1 MGCVTFFL
9 KVQKPCT
16 FNFYD
21 IFRQN
26 KRKGCDKREK
36 EYAPKRAPGSTSKSI
51 MRRRQD
57 TVENL
62 ATEFDVS
69 VRTIKYD
76 IEELTLT
83 HPIET
88 IRGRYGGGVKV
99 ADGYYIGRRYLKPS
113 QRELLLRLQDG
124 LSEKDAEI
132 MNSILEDFTL

>member
-1 MGCVTFFL
+1 MKKNMRPNERREALL
-9 KVQKPCT
+9 KVLC
-16 FNFYD
+16 
-21 IFRQN
+21 
-26 KRKGCDKREK
+26 
-36 EYAPKRAPGSTSKSI
+36 
-51 MRRRQD
+51 RRRQD

>member
-1 MGCVTFFL
+1 MISVKKNMRPNERREALL
-9 KVQKPCT
+9 KVLC
-16 FNFYD
+16 
-21 IFRQN
+21 
-26 KRKGCDKREK
+26 
-36 EYAPKRAPGSTSKSI
+36 
-51 MRRRQD
+51 RRRQD
-57 TVENL
+57 TIENL
-62 ATEFDVS
+62 ATEFSVS

-99 ADGYYIGRRYLKPS
+99 ADGYYIGQKYLKPS

-132 MNSILEDFTL
+132 LNSILEDFTL